1 MDIMS
6 MYSVHMWEGTGR
18 AAPTTGYLV
27 WRLLLKWRAAMDREL
42 APLGLTHARFSLFA
56 SLYALSQAGR
66 RPSQRELADFSGLEP
81 VFISRLARALE
92 QGGLVERDPHPADPR
107 AVQLRITQRGLE
119 VITTAIDV
127 VQRLDERHLAPL
139 GGRSSPRSA
148 ELREMLWALLHDEE
162 HDDDTTALG

>member
-1 MDIMS
+1 
-6 MYSVHMWEGTGR
+6 MYSICMCEGIGR

-27 WRLLLKWRAAMDREL
+27 WRLLLKWRAAMDRAL
-42 APLGLTHARFSLFA
+42 APLGLTHARYSLLA

-107 AVQLRITQRGLE
+107 AFQLRITQRGLE
-119 VITTAIDV
+119 VVTAAIDV
-127 VQRLDERHLAPL
+127 VQRLDERQLAPL

-148 ELREMLWALLHDEE
+148 ELREMLWALLGDED
-162 HDDDTTALG
+162 HDDDTLTHG